1 MSQSDVPPPP
11 EPDPWARPASSHA
24 WGAAGPPPALAPFA
38 YASFGERAGAALL
51 DGILSF
57 AALMVVFLVATVVGW
72 VLGVVNDT
80 LGGLMGALLAFAG
93 YLGVVVVLILT
104 EAGPYGQTPG
114 KHMVGIRVLDTS
126 AQTLSRG
133 MAVGRY
139 FAKIVSG
146 LPCYVGYLWPL
157 WDAEKRT
164 FHDMIVSTRVVKA
177 TDKAPSL
184 VDIVQAPFTGK
195 RAGQA
200 PTTS

>member
-1 MSQSDVPPPP
+1 MSDANVPPPP
-11 EPDPWARPASSHA
+11 DPDPWSPPATPAPGGS
-24 WGAAGPPPALAPFA
+24 AGPPPGLAPFT

-51 DGILSF
+51 DGLLAF
-57 AALMVVFLVATVVGW
+57 AAVIVVFAAASVVGL
-72 VLGVVNDT
+72 VLGIVNDT
-80 LGGLMGALLAFAG
+80 LAGLVAGILGFAG
-93 YLGVVVVLILT
+93 YLGVLVVLILT

-114 KHMVGIRVLDTS
+114 KHIVGIRVLDT
-126 AQTLSRG
+126 AGQTLSKG

-164 FHDMIVSTRVVKA
+164 FHDMIVNTRVVKT
-177 TDKAPSL
+177 TDRAPSL
-184 VDIVQAPFTGK
+184 VDVVQAPFTGR
-195 RAGQA
+195 RAGGA